1 LKKLSI
7 ILRLYIGFGFLC
19 SVILVLGGSNW
30 LMLGQMTDKVLSISD
45 DAFPIQNRAAE
56 ISIDNLRVGKQILD
70 IAKADNVEAVDKGY
84 DSALVQFNTIIGQ
97 LQELSEHSKQF
108 GHGEGLDEPLAAIQT
123 DFGKLTAQAEQIRQL
138 QVSNLQVDRK
148 IKSGLSDLL
157 LTSSEMKQAVSKLT
171 RKVAAK
177 DIYVSELVT
186 TVMNRFSNVEFLVM
200 KMVNTSEP
208 EKLTE
213 LVDLVRFNTKTFNE
227 DMSDLEEEVPEI
239 STIKADYKKYL
250 SGLNSDG
257 GIIGQYYNYRKNLD
271 VIIQEAL
278 EVSNLSSH
286 IDGLLSVV
294 TDYGKSRVN
303 TATKQL
309 ESSVAASASF
319 TLSILVFAL
328 LSALIVSLLLARLIK
343 KPLQATLI
351 RVAAMADGDFRE
363 KMERGHSGEFIA
375 LAKSVN
381 VLISSMQKVLSEL
394 MSTTVELATVSDSNQ
409 HVSDQVKERLS
420 QQNQEITNVAT
431 AMTEMEAAIGE
442 VARNTVHSQDLANS
456 VDEDITS
463 GQQTME
469 ENLSTIN
476 SLDSSMT
483 GASEVV
489 AKLATSSNEIG
500 SITKVIEEIADKTN
514 LLALNA
520 AIEAARAGEQG
531 RGFAVVADEV
541 RELASRTASSTELIR
556 KMISQLSQDSTQAV
570 SAMDLSREQLD
581 SCKELIHKG
590 SSQMN
595 SIRDNMVEIRA
606 TADQVSCAMQEQ
618 QHVAAEVTQN
628 INVISSVANENFT
641 QIEILAD
648 NGELLKGQTVQIE
661 AMVNRFKT

>member
-1 LKKLSI
+1 
-7 ILRLYIGFGFLC
+7 
-19 SVILVLGGSNW
+19 
-30 LMLGQMTDKVLSISD
+30 MLEQMTDKVLSISD
-45 DAFPIQNRAAE
+45 DAFPIQNHAAE
-56 ISIDNLRVGKQILD
+56 ISTDNLRVGKQILD

-84 DSALVQFNTIIGQ
+84 DSALVQFNTIIDQ
-97 LQELSEHSKQF
+97 LQELSEHSKKF

-123 DFGKLTAQAEQIRQL
+123 NFGKLTAQAEQIRQL
-138 QVSNLQVDRK
+138 QVSNLQVDKK

-186 TVMNRFSNVEFLVM
+186 TIMNRFSNVEFLVM
-200 KMVNTSEP
+200 KMVNTSEQ

-227 DMSDLEEEVPEI
+227 DMLDMEEEVPEI
-239 STIKADYKKYL
+239 STIKADYQKYL
-250 SGLNSDG
+250 SGLNSDD

-271 VIIQEAL
+271 VITQEARK
-278 EVSNLSSH
+278 VSNLSSH
-286 IDGLLSVV
+286 IDGLLSAV

-303 TATKQL
+303 TATKEL
-309 ESSVAASASF
+309 ESSVGASASF

-328 LSALIVSLLLARLIK
+328 LSALVVSLLLARLIK

-363 KMERGHSGEFIA
+363 KMERGHSGEFMA

-381 VLISSMQKVLSEL
+381 VLITSMQKVLSEL
-394 MSTTVELATVSDSNQ
+394 MSTTVELAAVSDSNQ

-442 VARNTVHSQDLANS
+442 VARNTVHSQELANS

-476 SLDSSMT
+476 SLDGSMT
-483 GASEVV
+483 EASEVV

-500 SITKVIEEIADKTN
+500 TITKVIEDIADKTN

-556 KMISQLSQDSTQAV
+556 TMIEQLSQDSTQAV

-581 SCKELIHKG
+581 SCKELIHKA

-595 SIRDNMVEIRA
+595 SIRDNMTEIRA

-618 QHVAAEVTQN
+618 QHVAAEVTQI
-628 INVISSVANENFT
+628 INVISSVANDNFT
-641 QIEILAD
+641 QIEVLAD

-661 AMVNRFKT
+661 TMVNRFRT

>member
-1 LKKLSI
+1 
-7 ILRLYIGFGFLC
+7 
-19 SVILVLGGSNW
+19 
-30 LMLGQMTDKVLSISD
+30 MLGQMTDKVLSISD
-45 DAFPIQNRAAE
+45 DAFPIQDRAAE
-56 ISIDNLRVGKQILD
+56 ISTDNLRVGKQILD
-70 IAKADNVEAVDKGY
+70 IAKTDNVEAVDKGY
-84 DSALVQFNTIIGQ
+84 KSALVQFKNIIGQ
-97 LQELSEHSKQF
+97 LIELSEHSKKF
-108 GHGEGLDEPLAAIQT
+108 GHGEELDETLVAIQT
-123 DFGKLTAQAEQIRQL
+123 NFEKLTAQAKQIRQL
-138 QVSNLQVDRK
+138 QVSNLQVDRQ
-148 IKSGLSDLL
+148 IKNGLSDLL
-157 LTSSEMKQAVSKLT
+157 LISSEMKQAVSKLT
-171 RKVAAK
+171 RKVASK

-186 TVMNRFSNVEFLVM
+186 TIMNRFSNVEFLVM
-200 KMVNTSEP
+200 KMVNTSDP
-208 EKLTE
+208 KKLTE

-227 DMSDLEEEVPEI
+227 DMSDLEEEVPDI
-239 STIKADYKKYL
+239 STIKANFQQYL
-250 SGLNSDG
+250 SGLNSDD

-271 VIIQEAL
+271 VITQEAL
-278 EVSNLSSH
+278 KLSSLSSH
-286 IDGLLSVV
+286 IDGLLSAV
-294 TDYGKSRVN
+294 TDYGKLQVN

-319 TLSILVFAL
+319 TLSILVFSL
-328 LSALIVSLLLARLIK
+328 ISALIVSLLLARLIK

-363 KMERGHSGEFIA
+363 KMGHGHSGEFMD

-381 VLISSMQKVLSEL
+381 VLITSMQKVLSEL

-420 QQNQEITNVAT
+420 QQNIEITNVAT

-442 VARNTVHSQDLANS
+442 VARNTLQSQDLANS

-476 SLDSSMT
+476 ALDSSMT

-489 AKLATSSNEIG
+489 AKLAISSNEIG

-556 KMISQLSQDSTQAV
+556 KMIAQLSQDSTQAV

-581 SCKELIHKG
+581 SCKGLINKA

-595 SIRDNMVEIRA
+595 SIRDNMAEIRS

-618 QHVAAEVTQN
+618 QYVAAEVTQN

-641 QIEILAD
+641 QIEVLAD
-648 NGELLKGQTVQIE
+648 NGELLKDQTVQIE